1 MKRTIDE
8 LVEEIKADSLAGV
21 GLMSDLLKALNED
34 MKRTAEYIQ
43 RFKILYT
50 YTQAETIYKNNRVVK
65 RLKKTKQN
73 K

>member
-1 MKRTIDE
+1 MSE
-8 LVEEIKADSLAGV
+8 LSKAINQE
-21 GLMSDLLKALNED
+21 MQ
-34 MKRTAEYIQ
+34 RTAEYIQ

-50 YTQAETIYKNNRVVK
+50 YTQAETIYKNNRLVK

>member
-65 RLKKTKQN
+65 RLKKTNQN